1 MSFVTIN
8 IIKPSF
14 NANTVATRVNKL
26 LFAAFVRF
34 CYFIVCHVSSTP
46 DSSFHLIITHSWRI
60 IPSPQSHILSGV
72 GRCCQAL
79 LLISFTLLFDNDGE
93 KENMLTHFLFMVLC
107 ASLIYWDV
115 AAGEDRDLWRS
126 NVAAVS
132 RMRDT
137 GPYTHKNTNTICYS
151 GWERI
156 KEDVLKENQIYNY
169 VWMTANCS
177 VS

>member
-60 IPSPQSHILSGV
+60 IPSPLSHILSGV
-72 GRCCQAL
+72 EGVLSGPTADFIYAALWQRWRERKHAYTFPFYGLVCVPDILRCGSWGGPGFVEEQCSCCLEWEIQ
-79 LLISFTLLFDNDGE
+79 GH
-93 KENMLTHFLFMVLC
+93 TH
-107 ASLIYWDV
+107 
-115 AAGEDRDLWRS
+115 
-126 NVAAVS
+126 
-132 RMRDT
+132 T
-137 GPYTHKNTNTICYS
+137 KTQTPYATQDES
-151 GWERI
+151 E
-156 KEDVLKENQIYNY
+156 
-169 VWMTANCS
+169 
-177 VS
+177 